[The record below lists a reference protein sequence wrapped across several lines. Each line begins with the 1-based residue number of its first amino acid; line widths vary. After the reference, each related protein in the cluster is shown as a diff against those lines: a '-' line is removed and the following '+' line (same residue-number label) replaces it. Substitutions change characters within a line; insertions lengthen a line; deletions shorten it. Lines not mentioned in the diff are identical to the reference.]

1 MAKNV
6 FFALGHEAGV
16 AIGNWL
22 AVSVRCI
29 VDQLEGKKDLTPAS
43 YKTMREQWIK
53 GYVTAMKCTE
63 KRGENAWATV
73 WRGVETD
80 HGIKKPKSSAA
91 VKKAAQRDT
100 AKTTKPETAP
110 DAPAKGAKVAKT
122 TKPETAPDAPAK
134 GAKVAKTT
142 KIELSAIE
150 AHILSLWRRGR
161 FGDIVALV
169 QSEAEK
175 TATV

>member
-22 AVSVRCI
+22 AVSVNA
-29 VDQLEGKKDLTPAS
+29 VAEQLKVNREITPAQ
-43 YKTMREQWIK
+43 YKTMRTQWVN
-53 GYVTAMKCTE
+53 GYMSGMNCTE
-63 KRGENAWATV
+63 KRAANAWATV
-73 WRGVETD
+73 WNGVEAA
-80 HGIKKPKSSAA
+80 HGFKKPKTAEAA
-91 VKKAAQRDT
+91 KKAAQRAA
-100 AKTTKPETAP
+100 AKPAAVDKSQKAGNVPDAP
-110 DAPAKGAKVAKT
+110 DAGEKAAKAVKV
-122 TKPETAPDAPAK
+122 
-134 GAKVAKTT
+134 
-142 KIELSAIE
+142 ELSAIE